1 MDKNKEAYRDRIDLQ
16 ELWLLLRTHRE
27 VVAAAAV
34 GVLAAVVVGTLAA
47 RMQFRARGSLYLGE
61 LQTGAPAG
69 GQPAPERWDFAGAA
83 SGDVGTEIEIL
94 KSQDLINRAV
104 FESGLNVTLVP
115 PSWKPPRYLTWR
127 LARRDAGLLDG
138 AAPHLLATRATL
150 SDRSMGR
157 HALSVRFTGA
167 GAYEI
172 WDGGERLG
180 KGLLGQEAT
189 VGGLTLTLLA
199 GPAGAPPMG
208 EVYALQVRPADE
220 VADEA
225 SRRVNVTV
233 PKATAAG
240 EPVKVVSVD
249 FLDTS
254 PRAAAR
260 FVGALLQAYLDRRQ
274 SWKTEEA
281 TRAET
286 FVTGQVASMHEALD
300 EAERQLA
307 DYKKTSNVVALSDE
321 AKGMVDQLG
330 KYEEQRVT
338 ARLQVAS
345 FAQIQQMLKLPDAPI
360 EQFLV
365 GEGEDQVLAGLSN
378 NLAQAQQELRR
389 IEERFTPDAPAAR
402 EQKAQVDGQLK
413 VVKNYVVARYNRAQK
428 QLDSINQ
435 MMEQFEKKLKTVP
448 GAELDLARLA
458 RRTEVLSKMYS
469 SLLERQQQAGVTK
482 ASTISRN
489 RILDG
494 AEPPRRED
502 SPAAMIRL
510 LLGAL
515 LGLLLGTVLVVVRRL
530 MAPTFE
536 SEAELRRA
544 LAGVPVLA
552 TVPTTELGAGFG
564 ELAPPFAEAFRHL
577 RTNLYCADRSKEDQ
591 VVLLTS
597 PSPGDGKT
605 LCTFALASALAADG
619 RRVLVI
625 GGDMRRSAAL
635 APLPQKHR
643 GAGALQPQPQGLSN
657 ILRRR
662 SHWTDVVRNVPWT
675 RTVPSAAT
683 FDLIPAGECPPSP
696 AELLSNPQFRELLAD
711 VRQSYE
717 MVLIDSPPFPLVS
730 DALIMAMNVDRVL
743 TVMRPHN
750 THRRPAEE
758 HLQRL
763 AALGIRH
770 GVVINGV
777 DTMSTTWE
785 RAYARAY
792 QPQAGLVA
800 EPGRVSA
807 PA

>member
-1 MDKNKEAYRDRIDLQ
+1 MDKTKEVSRDRIDLQ
-16 ELWLLLRTHRE
+16 ELWTLLRTHRK

-69 GQPAPERWDFAGAA
+69 GQAAPERWDFAGGAN
-83 SGDVGTEIEIL
+83 GDVGTEIEIL
-94 KSQDLINRAV
+94 KSQELITRAV

-115 PSWKPPRYLTWR
+115 PGWKPPRYLTWR
-127 LARRDAGLLDG
+127 LARRDVSLLDG
-138 AAPHLLATRATL
+138 AASHLLATRA
-150 SDRSMGR
+150 SVRDRSIGR
-157 HALSVRFTGA
+157 HALSIRFAGA

-180 KGLLGQEAT
+180 RGLLGQEST
-189 VGGLTLTLLA
+189 IGGLTLTLLA
-199 GPAGAPPMG
+199 GPAGAPAAG

-220 VADEA
+220 VADEVVK
-225 SRRVNVTV
+225 RVNVTV
-233 PKATAAG
+233 PKATPAG
-240 EPVKVVSVD
+240 DPVKVVSVD
-249 FLDTS
+249 VVDTS

-260 FVGALLQAYLDRRQ
+260 FVGAWLQAYLDRRQ

-281 TRAET
+281 TRAES
-286 FVTGQVASMHEALD
+286 FVTGQVASMRDALD

-307 DYKKTSNVVALSDE
+307 DYKKSSNVVALSDE
-321 AKGMVDQLG
+321 ARGMVDQLG

-365 GEGEDQVLAGLSN
+365 GEGEDQVLAGLSG

-402 EQKAQVDGQLK
+402 EQKAQVDGQLR
-413 VVKNYVVARYNRAQK
+413 VVKNYVVARYNRAQR
-428 QLDSINQ
+428 QLDSINE
-435 MMEQFEKKLKTVP
+435 MIGQFEKKLKTVP

-458 RRTEVLSKMYS
+458 RRTDVLSKMYS

-502 SPAAMIRL
+502 SPAAMVRI

-515 LGLLLGTVLVVVRRL
+515 LGLLLGTGFVVVRRL
-530 MAPTFE
+530 TAPTFE

-552 TVPTTELGAGFG
+552 TVPASDLGAGFG

-577 RTNLYCADRSKEDQ
+577 RTNLYCADRSKVDQ

-605 LCTFALASALAADG
+605 LCTFALAAALAADG

-635 APLPQKHR
+635 AALPQRR
-643 GAGALQPQPQGLSN
+643 GAGVPQSQPQGLSN
-657 ILRRR
+657 VLRRR

-675 RTVPSAAT
+675 RTVPGATT

-696 AELLSNPQFRELLAD
+696 AELLSSPQFRELLAE

-717 MVLIDSPPFPLVS
+717 VVLIDSPPFPLVS

-763 AALGIRH
+763 AAIGTRH
-770 GVVINGV
+770 GVVVNGV
-777 DTMSTTWE
+777 DTMSTAWE
-785 RAYARAY
+785 REYARAY
-792 QPQAGLVA
+792 QPQTALLA
-800 EPGRVSA
+800 EAGRVSA